1 MSDNKIDTA
10 VISKFDGKNY
20 HQWKFQINC
29 VLRAKGFHNIA
40 RGIDVK
46 PEVMGTMETSISIQ
60 TAARKKWLKENACIM
75 FLVTSAMDFSQIT
88 LIENCQS
95 SKKILEKL
103 DTVYEQKT
111 EINKML
117 AHERFSQYKMDPN
130 DSIA

>member
-1 MSDNKIDTA
+1 
-10 VISKFDGKNY
+10 
-20 HQWKFQINC
+20 
-29 VLRAKGFHNIA
+29 
-40 RGIDVK
+40 
-46 PEVMGTMETSISIQ
+46 
-60 TAARKKWLKENACIM
+60 
-75 FLVTSAMDFSQIT
+75 MDFSQIT